1 MEENFKA
8 VEDEIKAK
16 LEGIEM
22 QEQKLLRKEE
32 AIEKLKMAV
41 LSDKRRNQE
50 KIVNICCI

>member
-16 LEGIEM
+16 LEDIEM